1 MQKLLVLL
9 TAAMALVATGCLKDT
24 LKTTYSYTVAT
35 PVLKA
40 AAEVRATVG
49 NKPGQKLEVPGK
61 IYVQGSYLFVA
72 EHQKGLHIINNA
84 NPANPVNESF
94 VEVPGMEDLAVK
106 GNLLYVDCF
115 DDLLVLDIA
124 NPKAVKLVSFTEGV
138 FPDRRNL
145 FGYSVD
151 SNMVVVGWNY
161 RDTTIEYKRELG
173 NGMVFESDLLWASS
187 SSQFLF
193 SVRNNVSA
201 ASAASPVAGKGGSM
215 ARFALAHNHL
225 YTVSQSDLRAFSLQQ
240 PEQPLLRS
248 ITPLGLG
255 IETIYPF
262 KNNLFIGSNTG
273 MFIYTLTNPEAPKKA
288 GTFEHARVCD
298 PVIADDDYAYVTLRS
313 GTNCF
318 GQINQ
323 LNVLDILDLYS
334 PRLITVLPLTNPH
347 GLDKAGDYLYVCDG
361 SDGLRVIDARNPAV
375 LHLRG
380 RYPVRNA
387 YDVICWNKVAIV
399 SAADGIHQFD
409 LQGAPVLKKLSHIPA
424 QQFN

>member
-1 MQKLLVLL
+1 MKNLLLL
-9 TAAMALVATGCLKDT
+9 FSTAMALLATGCLKDSLKSSFT
-24 LKTTYSYTVAT
+24 YTIATPLLKT
-35 PVLKA
+35 
-40 AAEVRATVG
+40 AAEVRAGVG
-49 NKPGQKLEVPGK
+49 NKPAQKLEVPGK
-61 IYVQGSYLFVA
+61 IYVQGNYLFVA
-72 EHQKGLHIINNA
+72 EHQRGLHIINNT
-84 NPANPVNESF
+84 NPANPVNEAF
-94 VEVPGMEDLAVK
+94 VEVPGMEDLAVQ

-115 DDLLVLDIA
+115 DDLLVLDIN

-138 FPDRRNL
+138 FPDRRSL
-145 FGYSVD
+145 FGYALD
-151 SNMVVVGWNY
+151 SNMVVIGWNY
-161 RDTTIEYKRELG
+161 RDTTIERKIDLG
-173 NGMVFESDLLWASS
+173 DDLIYTNGFFWAENSDA
-187 SSQFLF
+187 FLF
-193 SVRNNVSA
+193 SIRNSVSA

-215 ARFALAHNHL
+215 ARFALSHNHL

-240 PEQPLLRS
+240 PAQPQLRS
-248 ITPLGLG
+248 ITQLGWG

-273 MFIYTLTNPEAPKKA
+273 MFIYTLANPETPQKA

-323 LNVLDILDLYS
+323 LNVVDILNIYS
-334 PRLITVLPLTNPH
+334 PKLVTVLPLTNPH
-347 GLDKAGDYLYVCDG
+347 GLDKDGDYLYVCDG

-375 LHLRG
+375 LNRLG
-380 RYPVRNA
+380 RYAVKNA

-409 LQGAPVLKKLSHIPA
+409 LKAAPDLKKLSYIPA
-424 QQFN
+424 QPFN